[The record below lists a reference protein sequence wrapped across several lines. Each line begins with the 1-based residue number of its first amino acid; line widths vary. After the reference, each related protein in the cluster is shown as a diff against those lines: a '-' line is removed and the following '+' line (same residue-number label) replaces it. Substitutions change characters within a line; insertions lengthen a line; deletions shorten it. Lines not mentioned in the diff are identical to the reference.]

1 MTNPRLVEN
10 LSRWAGE
17 AAYQR
22 DVRAELGGTR
32 HELPVVD
39 VPWQADTP
47 NDIGVLETLADPIWV
62 RLDIAPISAAGT

>member
-1 MTNPRLVEN
+1 MRTD
-10 LSRWAGE
+10 WT
-17 AAYQR
+17 
-22 DVRAELGGTR
+22 TR

-62 RLDIAPISAAGT
+62 RLDIAPIRLQGPETPVN